1 MQCLNLNTMNEINL
15 YLGKLVTLTNF
26 DWKFLSLKPIRFEFP
41 KKTIVLD
48 IEKNENYM
56 SLIKNGILRKYFPN
70 ENDDKTFELVFAGNF
85 ASAYDFYL
93 TRQQSTYIIET
104 ISPSI
109 LLCISYSDLQSYY
122 NLTPF
127 GKTIDRSVSEEHFLK
142 KSKLEI
148 ALISLL
154 P

>member
-1 MQCLNLNTMNEINL
+1 MNEINL
-15 YLGKLVTLTNF
+15 YFGKLVTLTNF
-26 DWKFLSLKPIRFEFP
+26 DWNFFSSKPIRLEFP
-41 KKTIVLD
+41 EKSIVLD

-70 ENDDKTFELVFAGNF
+70 ENADKTFELVFAGNF
-85 ASAYDFYL
+85 ASAYHFYL
-93 TRQQSTYIIET
+93 TRKQSTYIIET

-122 NLTPF
+122 NLTPIK
-127 GKTIDRSVSEEHFLK
+127 KTIDKSASEEHFIK
-142 KSKLEI
+142 KSKLEF

-154 P
+154 S